1 MGWRCN
7 SCLQSLY
14 RTVLGAVNLS
24 AFFGSNR
31 TMLYQIVSFLLEVAS
46 SLLCTAFLL
55 RIYMQLQRS
64 GFNNPVGKL
73 VFALT
78 DWAVLPL
85 RRVLPALGRLDSASL
100 LMALLVEL
108 LHYVVL
114 WLLLGGTTPVVFVAW
129 LALCGVVRI
138 ALTGMIGLLIIYVV
152 MSWVQARSP
161 MAEVIQRLAE
171 PLLRPLRRVLPPLG
185 GLDLSALAVLVL
197 LQVAMMVLAHLQ
209 ASVLMMG

>member
-1 MGWRCN
+1 
-7 SCLQSLY
+7 
-14 RTVLGAVNLS
+14 
-24 AFFGSNR
+24 
-31 TMLYQIVSFLLEVAS
+31 MLYQIVSFLLEVAS

-108 LHYVVL
+108 LHYVLL
-114 WLLLGGTTPVVFVAW
+114 WLLLGGNTPVVFVAW

-185 GLDLSALAVLVL
+185 GLDLSALALLVL

-209 ASVLMMG
+209 ASVLKMAF